1 MRAIYVLKGCR
12 GVTPPLLV
20 GMVDGRGLSAGAFR
34 CPACCPA
41 IAWKLMRL
49 LNMSN
54 ADIFWPPQ
62 FIIAACTH
70 THSRSAN
77 CRPHTQKRPQ
87 SGCHTSPGLYNRV
100 YRYYRRSTKQIA

>member
-1 MRAIYVLKGCR
+1 MRASYVLKGCR

-70 THSRSAN
+70 THTADQQ
-77 CRPHTQKRPQ
+77 TADLILKRDHSQDVTPALACIT
-87 SGCHTSPGLYNRV
+87 GCIDITDGAPS
-100 YRYYRRSTKQIA
+100 K